1 MLDFLR
7 PKNVICTYCQA
18 TDKEGVARTLSAVA
32 GSLTVTWHTAAC
44 PHYAADLILAAGAAA
59 GPGENRQ
66 P

>member
-7 PKNVICTYCQA
+7 PKTVVCPYCRA

-32 GSLTVTWHTAAC
+32 DSLSVTWHTAAC
-44 PHYAADLILAAGAAA
+44 PHYAADLILAD
-59 GPGENRQ
+59 GEKR